1 MFKYKGYAGSY
12 LRVNLSKR
20 KIEKLPLP
28 KGLAKYYLGGTG
40 FCARILWNEVSPQT
54 DPLEPKNR
62 LVFAVG
68 PVTGTFFPPA
78 GRYVIAS
85 KSPLTGIWAESHAG
99 GHFGAEL
106 KYAGYDMIVVQ
117 GRSEKPVY
125 LYIDDDH
132 PELRNADHLWGKDT
146 RETTKIIRED
156 ARDETLK
163 VACIGV
169 AGENLVRYA
178 CIISDFYR
186 AAGRAG
192 MGTVMGSK
200 NLKAI
205 AVRGTKGVEVA
216 NPEEFLQIA
225 DKAYSMC
232 TTGKWGKAGQA
243 SLGKYGTP
251 NLVPAMN
258 AIGRQPT
265 KNHWTG
271 VYEFVEDIG
280 PEALRNY
287 RVSRDS
293 CFTCGIQCK
302 FMSHISVGPYKG
314 TLTSGPEYETLTS
327 FGSNCLNNNLESII
341 YANLL
346 CNLYGLDTISTG
358 KAISFAME
366 CYEHQ
371 ILRKE
376 DVDGLDMSW
385 GNEESIIT
393 LIHKIA
399 KREGV
404 GNLLAEGVKRAAQ
417 SVGKGAEKYAIH
429 GKGLEASSQD
439 GRAHKSIGL
448 TFAIS
453 VRGADHLRSL
463 CTIDELGYVCDLLSE
478 KKKGMIVKDQEDFF
492 AIVDSLIICK
502 YGAMWPP
509 IYYFDFIS
517 KLLPPLTGMKE
528 YENVN
533 VLRET
538 AERICNLRRCFNVRE
553 GQTRKDEQMHPRFT
567 QEPMPHGP
575 AKGHVVKL
583 DPMLDE
589 YYELRG
595 WDKETGLPL
604 RSTLEKLGLHDV
616 AEELAKQEKVKP

>member
-1 MFKYKGYAGSY
+1 
-12 LRVNLSKR
+12 
-20 KIEKLPLP
+20 
-28 KGLAKYYLGGTG
+28 
-40 FCARILWNEVSPQT
+40 
-54 DPLEPKNR
+54 
-62 LVFAVG
+62 
-68 PVTGTFFPPA
+68 
-78 GRYVIAS
+78 
-85 KSPLTGIWAESHAG
+85 
-99 GHFGAEL
+99 
-106 KYAGYDMIVVQ
+106 
-117 GRSEKPVY
+117 
-125 LYIDDDH
+125 
-132 PELRNADHLWGKDT
+132 
-146 RETTKIIRED
+146 
-156 ARDETLK
+156 
-163 VACIGV
+163 
-169 AGENLVRYA
+169 
-178 CIISDFYR
+178 
-186 AAGRAG
+186 
-192 MGTVMGSK
+192 
-200 NLKAI
+200 
-205 AVRGTKGVEVA
+205 
-216 NPEEFLQIA
+216 
-225 DKAYSMC
+225 
-232 TTGKWGKAGQA
+232 
-243 SLGKYGTP
+243 
-251 NLVPAMN
+251 
-258 AIGRQPT
+258 
-265 KNHWTG
+265 
-271 VYEFVEDIG
+271 
-280 PEALRNY
+280 
-287 RVSRDS
+287 
-293 CFTCGIQCK
+293 
-302 FMSHISVGPYKG
+302 MSHISVGPYKG

-463 CTIDELGYVCDLLSE
+463 CTIDELGYTDIAAERFGEENVKDVCDLLSE